1 MDWNSPTQALG
12 NQTAGVRDLMI
23 EVVRTLHDRF
33 AAAHLVSGS
42 KYGMG
47 FGSQWRDLLDEAHD
61 ALSRRGFESHK
72 LPPGG
77 HKVGI
82 VNGCLIY
89 VWRVPE
95 DAKAIANFAFSPTR
109 QNGFVAPTPPAMLW
123 EPTFK
128 EDVISLDPSAEA
140 RDMESTATLVAA
152 VGDPM
157 PVVLVMVHSV
167 PWQLQSIEWAVAEL
181 DAEGKVELHGRH
193 SIWEP
198 ELVADDA
205 KSDVE
210 SFDSGTPAA
219 PVVELRTQD
228 RPGPDA

>member
-1 MDWNSPTQALG
+1 MVPNSPAHALG
-12 NQTAGVRDLMI
+12 NQTDGIRDLMI
-23 EVVRTLHDRF
+23 DVARALHDRF

-61 ALSRRGFESHK
+61 ALTGRGFESYR

-95 DAKAIANFAFSPTR
+95 DPGAIANFASSPTR

-123 EPTFK
+123 EPTFD
-128 EDVISLDPSAEA
+128 EPVHPIESAAHA
-140 RDMESTATLVAA
+140 REPESTASMMAA

-167 PWQLQSIEWAVAEL
+167 PWQLRKIEWAVAEL

-198 ELVADDA
+198 ELVADGA
-205 KSDVE
+205 TSDVE
-210 SFDSGTPAA
+210 SFDSGAPATA
-219 PVVELRTQD
+219 VVELQTQD
-228 RPGPDA
+228 RPGSDA

>member
-1 MDWNSPTQALG
+1 MVPISPARALG
-12 NQTAGVRDLMI
+12 NQTDGVRDLMI
-23 EVVRTLHDRF
+23 DVVRTLHDRF

-47 FGSQWRDLLDEAHD
+47 FGSQWRDLLDEAND
-61 ALSRRGFESHK
+61 ALTGRGFESYR

-89 VWRVPE
+89 VWRVPG
-95 DAKAIANFAFSPTR
+95 DPNAIANFASSPTR

-123 EPTFK
+123 EPTFG
-128 EDVISLDPSAEA
+128 EDVDPLESSVGA
-140 RDMESTATLVAA
+140 RETESIATLMAA

-167 PWQLQSIEWAVAEL
+167 PWQLQKIEWAVAEL

-205 KSDVE
+205 RSDVE
-210 SFDSGTPAA
+210 SFDSGTPSV
-219 PVVELRTQD
+219 PVVELQTQD
-228 RPGPDA
+228 RPGSDA

>member
-1 MDWNSPTQALG
+1 MVPNSPAHALG
-12 NQTAGVRDLMI
+12 NETDGVRNLMI
-23 EVVRTLHDRF
+23 NVVRTLHDRF

-61 ALSRRGFESHK
+61 ALTGRGFESYR

-77 HKVGI
+77 HKVAI
-82 VNGCLIY
+82 VNGSLIY

-95 DAKAIANFAFSPTR
+95 DTNAIANFAFSPTR

-123 EPTFK
+123 EPTFD
-128 EDVISLDPSAEA
+128 EDVDSIESSADA
-140 RDMESTATLVAA
+140 RESESTATLMAA

-167 PWQLQSIEWAVAEL
+167 PRQLQKIEWGVAEL

-198 ELVADDA
+198 ELVADEA
-205 KSDVE
+205 TSDVE

-219 PVVELRTQD
+219 PVVELQTQD
-228 RPGPDA
+228 RPGSDE

>member
-1 MDWNSPTQALG
+1 MVPNSPAHALG
-12 NQTAGVRDLMI
+12 NQTEGVRDLMI
-23 EVVRTLHDRF
+23 DVVRTMHDRF

-47 FGSQWRDLLDEAHD
+47 FGSQWRDLLDEAHA
-61 ALSRRGFESHK
+61 ALIARGFESYR

-95 DAKAIANFAFSPTR
+95 GPNAIANFASSPTR

-123 EPTFK
+123 EPTFD
-128 EDVISLDPSAEA
+128 EDVDPLKSSTDA
-140 RDMESTATLVAA
+140 RERESTATLMAA

-157 PVVLVMVHSV
+157 PVVLVMVYSV
-167 PWQLQSIEWAVAEL
+167 PWQLRKIEWAVVEL

-198 ELVADDA
+198 ERVVDDA
-205 KSDVE
+205 TSDVE
-210 SFDSGTPAA
+210 SFDSGTPSA
-219 PVVELRTQD
+219 PVVELQTQD
-228 RPGPDA
+228 RPGSDA

>member
-1 MDWNSPTQALG
+1 MIPNSPARALG
-12 NQTAGVRDLMI
+12 NQTDGVRDLMI
-23 EVVRTLHDRF
+23 DVVRSLHDRF

-42 KYGMG
+42 RYGMG

-61 ALSRRGFESHK
+61 ALAGLGFGSHK

-95 DAKAIANFAFSPTR
+95 DPSAIANFASSPTR
-109 QNGFVAPTPPAMLW
+109 QSGFVSPTPPAMLW
-123 EPTFK
+123 EPAFD
-128 EDVISLDPSAEA
+128 EAVDPSKLSADASET
-140 RDMESTATLVAA
+140 ESTTTLLAA

-167 PWQLQSIEWAVAEL
+167 PWQLQRIEWAVAEL
-181 DAEGKVELHGRH
+181 DAEGKLELHGRH
-193 SIWEP
+193 TIWEP
-198 ELVADDA
+198 ELVTDEAA
-205 KSDVE
+205 SDME

-219 PVVELRTQD
+219 PVVELQTQD

>member
-1 MDWNSPTQALG
+1 MVPNSPAHALG
-12 NQTAGVRDLMI
+12 NQTYGVRDLMI
-23 EVVRTLHDRF
+23 DVVRSLHDRF

-42 KYGMG
+42 RYGMG

-61 ALSRRGFESHK
+61 ALAERGFESYR

-95 DAKAIANFAFSPTR
+95 DPNAVANFASSPTR
-109 QNGFVAPTPPAMLW
+109 QNGFVATTPPAMLW
-123 EPTFK
+123 EPTFDG
-128 EDVISLDPSAEA
+128 DVDPLESSADA
-140 RDMESTATLVAA
+140 RETESTATLMAA
-152 VGDPM
+152 VGDSM

-167 PWQLQSIEWAVAEL
+167 PWQLQKIEWAVAEL

-198 ELVADDA
+198 ELVAADA
-205 KSDVE
+205 MSDVE
-210 SFDSGTPAA
+210 PFDSGAPSA
-219 PVVELRTQD
+219 PVVQLQAQD
-228 RPGPDA
+228 RQGSDA

>member
-1 MDWNSPTQALG
+1 MVPNSPAHALG
-12 NQTAGVRDLMI
+12 NQTDGVRDLMI
-23 EVVRTLHDRF
+23 DVARTLHDRF

-61 ALSRRGFESHK
+61 ALTGREFESYR

-95 DAKAIANFAFSPTR
+95 DPNAVANFASSPTR

-123 EPTFK
+123 EPTID
-128 EDVISLDPSAEA
+128 EDVDQLESSADA
-140 RDMESTATLVAA
+140 RETESTATLMAA

-167 PWQLQSIEWAVAEL
+167 PWQLQKIEWAVAEL

-205 KSDVE
+205 TSDVE

-219 PVVELRTQD
+219 PVLELQTQD
-228 RPGPDA
+228 RPGSDA